1 MGSFTRKMWLRCWLI
16 LLGAIPIATVAGA
29 APTVLGTGIF
39 TIDLDRGSVPG
50 TTETPTGIA
59 YHPVLNQYYG
69 SNGGS
74 TDYAGFT
81 WGSAGGAAL
90 NVQTP
95 IGVDARA
102 VYHNPND
109 PNDPD
114 DDQIEIVANSGP
126 GLDHTIMA
134 MDLDGS
140 GFFTG
145 SSSTI
150 TLSGSGGGPLILTGV
165 DSLSSAAFDPGRD
178 VFYARGIASNETTIQ
193 VVSRSTGEP
202 VMQTDSACPNPG
214 SSPSSGVACTITTD
228 LPTGTSIQRG
238 WVGYDANFDVLVTID
253 AANELALI
261 HGLDGS
267 LIETSDIAGF
277 FEPTQTFLNAGYT
290 NGQLFVFDTNADAW
304 HGLRV
309 LAPEPSTALLLGAGC
324 LGLASRRGRRRHLTD

>member
-1 MGSFTRKMWLRCWLI
+1 MGSSTRTMRLRCWLV
-16 LLGAIPIATVAGA
+16 LLGAIPIAISAGA
-29 APTVLGTGIF
+29 APTVLPIGIP
-39 TIDLDRGSVPG
+39 TIDLDRGPVPG
-50 TTETPTGIA
+50 TAQTPSGIA
-59 YHPVLNQYYG
+59 YHPGLNQYYG
-69 SNGGS
+69 VNSGS
-74 TDYAGFT
+74 AAYAGFT
-81 WGSAGGAAL
+81 WAAAGEDPL
-90 NVQTP
+90 NMQMP

-102 VYHNPND
+102 VYYNPTVD
-109 PNDPD
+109 R
-114 DDQIEIVANSGP
+114 IEIVANSGP
-126 GLDHTIMA
+126 GLDHSIMA
-134 MDLDGS
+134 MELDSS

-150 TLSGSGGGPLILTGV
+150 ILSGSGGAPLLLTGV
-165 DSLSSAAFDPGRD
+165 DSLSSPAFDPGRD

-193 VVSRSTGEP
+193 VVSRSTGQP
-202 VMQTDSACPNPG
+202 VVQTDSACPNPG

-238 WVGYDANFDVLVTID
+238 WIGYDANFDVLVTID

-261 HGLDGS
+261 HELDGS

-309 LAPEPSTALLLGAGC
+309 LVPEPSTVLLFGAGC
-324 LGLASRRGRRRHLTD
+324 LGLASRCGRRRT